1 MDTRI
6 VNLLDTLPP
15 YFRGATPPADHINDS
30 KVMEC
35 LLIQLI
41 GETRLLRLH
50 RPYLSRGY
58 RDRKYAPSKE
68 RCVNSARSI
77 LVLLKTA
84 EKASPILLGQWLTL
98 FYGFGAV
105 GLVLCGNDV
114 FWQFANVLVLTR
126 LSSLSSI
133 SATAKEQ
140 TTRSLLDRNAN
151 TSAK

>member
-1 MDTRI
+1 MKQHQITHNPPSYTFILEMDTKI
-6 VNLLDTLPP
+6 VTLLDSLPP
-15 YFRGATPPADHINDS
+15 YFRGATPPAEHINDT

-58 RDRKYAPSKE
+58 RDRKHAPSKE

-84 EKASPILLGQWLTL
+84 ERASPILLGQWLTL

-105 GLVLCGNDV
+105 SEGILVILADP
-114 FWQFANVLVLTR
+114 LLIR
-126 LSSLSSI
+126 L
-133 SATAKEQ
+133 
-140 TTRSLLDRNAN
+140 
-151 TSAK
+151 